1 MKKTDRHGNR
11 GTTTLEIVVSMGVV
25 VLFLSGV
32 FLMNT
37 QVLSLLR
44 GSLESTASLRVLNDR
59 AEHLRASTWSQ
70 ITTAS
75 YHSGSVLFLPP
86 DSAEGLAGLTETIQV
101 TAHLAP
107 PSSIAPITV
116 QRDRAGTVTTTSAGS
131 TQLAA
136 EPSVRV
142 DLTASWI
149 AKGGRQK
156 MRQLSL
162 FFGEGGISGK
172 R

>member
-1 MKKTDRHGNR
+1 
-11 GTTTLEIVVSMGVV
+11 MGVV

-37 QVLSLLR
+37 RVLSLLR

-59 AEHLRASTWSQ
+59 AEYLRASTWSQ

-75 YHSGSVLFLPP
+75 YHSGSVLSVPP
-86 DSAEGLAGLTETIQV
+86 DSADGLAGLTETINV

-107 PSSIAPITV
+107 PSTIAPITV
-116 QRDRAGTVTTTSAGS
+116 QRDSAGTVTTTSAGS

-156 MRQLSL
+156 LRQLSL
-162 FFGEGGISGK
+162 FFSEGGISG
-172 R
+172 RR